1 MLLVLNIDH
10 PQPHKIA
17 KAAELI
23 RKGEILCYPTDTG
36 YGLGCDPHQLKSV
49 ERLFRMRNRPK
60 KKPASLLFADFKQ
73 LAQYA
78 HIGNQGFR
86 AAKHA
91 LPGPY
96 TLILQAGKQVARKL
110 HGKRREVGARMP
122 DHPVVIALLEHLGMP
137 LLNVTA
143 RDSLGSYLGDPHD
156 IERMLGKQ
164 LGAVIDGGIIP
175 ENPSTVI
182 DMTSET
188 AEVLRV
194 GQGDP
199 DAFL

>member
-1 MLLVLNIDH
+1 
-10 PQPHKIA
+10 
-17 KAAELI
+17 
-23 RKGEILCYPTDTG
+23 
-36 YGLGCDPHQLKSV
+36 
-49 ERLFRMRNRPK
+49 
-60 KKPASLLFADFKQ
+60 
-73 LAQYA
+73 
-78 HIGNQGFR
+78 
-86 AAKHA
+86 
-91 LPGPY
+91 
-96 TLILQAGKQVARKL
+96 
-110 HGKRREVGARMP
+110 MP

-182 DMTSET
+182 DMTSEN